1 MTVTIL
7 PASDVE
13 TAPSRKDILL
23 PPDKSILHR
32 VLIIGSLTSSQIS
45 IGNISSDMI
54 PEDVHSSIRVLH
66 QLGVQ
71 IEIGSSSIHLQGVG
85 LQGLK
90 APLGQLD
97 CGNSGTTARLMMGV
111 LAGQTFD
118 STLIGDNSL
127 SKRPMKRLADI
138 LNDNFGANIEC
149 LHGDGLPITIHAQTL
164 HSSADPI
171 TVRSAQIKSAL
182 LLASLYA
189 DSQAKIT
196 EEVTSRDH
204 TERML
209 DAFAFLNSEKELESD
224 IEYFLPND
232 FSAASYFIVA
242 AILAKSTLS
251 LKNVSLNS
259 TRTRFLSILENCG
272 LTGIILNKQSN
283 WGEEYGDIQVDGAS
297 FVGINEHNFSE
308 EDISLCIDELPLV
321 AVLASQSKGVTTIR
335 NASELR
341 KKESDRI
348 SAICENLRLF
358 GVEVQEYE
366 DGFSVSGVADIHG
379 GAVKTSHDHRIAMA
393 FSLLG
398 LVSSKEV
405 TIPDTEVVSISFPA
419 FFEQL
424 SHFIGN
430 SRVQIRYI

>member
-7 PASDVE
+7 PASSVE
-13 TAPSRKDILL
+13 SAPSRKGIFL

-32 VLIIGSLTSSQIS
+32 VLIIGSLTSSRIS
-45 IGNISSDMI
+45 ITNISIEMI
-54 PEDVHSSIRVLH
+54 PEDVDSTIRVLR

-71 IEIGSSSIHLQGVG
+71 IEIESSSIHLQGIG

-90 APLGQLD
+90 APSGPLD

-118 STLIGDNSL
+118 SKLIGDTSL
-127 SKRPMKRLADI
+127 SKRPMKRLATL

-149 LHGDGLPITIHAQTL
+149 LNGDGLPIAIHGQQL
-164 HSSADPI
+164 DSPVDPI
-171 TVRSAQIKSAL
+171 SVSSAQIKSAV

-189 DSQAKIT
+189 DSQVKIK
-196 EEVTSRDH
+196 EEVVSRDH

-209 DAFAFLNSEKELESD
+209 DAFAFFNTNNQLESD

-232 FSAASYFIVA
+232 FSSAAYFIVA
-242 AILAKSTLS
+242 AILAKSTLT
-251 LKNVSLNS
+251 LKNVSLNP
-259 TRTRFLSILENCG
+259 TRTRFLSILQNCG
-272 LTGIILNKQSN
+272 LRVTLLDKKSN
-283 WGEEYGDIQVDGAS
+283 WGEEYGNIQVDAKS
-297 FVGINEHNFSE
+297 FIGINRHNFTE
-308 EDISLCIDELPLV
+308 DDISLCIDELPLV
-321 AVLASQSKGVTTIR
+321 AVLASQCVGTTTIR

-358 GVEVQEYE
+358 GVEVEE
-366 DGFSVSGVADIHG
+366 HDDGFSVSGVADIAG
-379 GAVKTSHDHRIAMA
+379 GRVKTSHDHRIAMA

-405 TIPDTEVVSISFPA
+405 TIPDADVVSISFPT

-424 SHFIGN
+424 SHLIGN
-430 SRVQIRYI
+430 SRVQIREI